1 MISIQDEVQNKEN
14 RENKFLSDQII
25 QKALASGEIKEGSVA
40 ELTEL
45 FQLVF
50 SEHKGDTTRAR
61 AEALMFKFRAYVLN
75 KEQKQKEEVVNEQQ
89 KQPDVQVVQIPRP
102 EENDETVYEKEKG
115 LLQRI
120 IKDKIAEADLSE
132 KLCEEANQ
140 TIFDETKHI
149 IGTGVGERV
158 FEMSISKA
166 LDIFKKK
173 DEIQENKIKEQ
184 RKREEEIKNKEE
196 KKLEISKVE
205 NLLPVESK
213 LEKNPVSQTS
223 QKEGENKEKIK
234 KEGKEEKTEELEGDE
249 EEDDFSTEEV
259 IEKIST
265 IQMSQDE
272 DEEEVEEG
280 EDEYEY
286 EEVEVKRPRRK
297 KKLSLKQIVLQKA
310 QEDDINNPL
319 KPHTLHWPTSA
330 FSSDISSCEDE
341 PEEKTA
347 VFSKRLKKKKVAGK
361 DMVKTQILNAPKPSD
376 SKKESKD
383 LKIKIFIDDIIK
395 LSEKE
400 INTGNHDADKQ
411 FKETL
416 LNSLSF
422 KAKNFVGSDSDYDF
436 IKTVLTEEYEKLKSF
451 YTRSV

>member
-234 KEGKEEKTEELEGDE
+234 KEGKEDELEELVEVE
-249 EEDDFSTEEV
+249 KDDFSTEEV

-319 KPHTLHWPTSA
+319 KPYTLHWPTSA

-341 PEEKTA
+341 SEEKPA
-347 VFSKRLKKKKVAGK
+347 VFLKKIQKKGFADK
-361 DMVKTQILNAPKPSD
+361 DMIKIQIPNAPKSSD
-376 SKKESKD
+376 PRKESND
-383 LKIKIFIDDIIK
+383 LKIKIFIASLIK
-395 LSEKE
+395 RSEKE

-436 IKTVLTEEYEKLKSF
+436 IKMVLTEEYEKLKSF